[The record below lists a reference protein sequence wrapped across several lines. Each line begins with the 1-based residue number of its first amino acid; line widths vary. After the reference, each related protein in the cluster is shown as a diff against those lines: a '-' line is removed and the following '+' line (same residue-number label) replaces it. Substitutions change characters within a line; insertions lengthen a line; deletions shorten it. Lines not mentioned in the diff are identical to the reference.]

1 MQRLPPAD
9 VATVAD
15 AVAVLVVGVVVVNV
29 ASGTAVGVGVVVLV
43 VVVVVAVV
51 ARVDCC
57 CYRADI
63 VFLIDTQRYTTV
75 IQPDHI
81 EIASPVT
88 VHLSGEKKTSSAF
101 QFNYCSV
108 GRALQQSI

>member
-1 MQRLPPAD
+1 M
-9 VATVAD
+9 
-15 AVAVLVVGVVVVNV
+15 GVVVVNV
-29 ASGTAVGVGVVVLV
+29 ASGTGVGVGVVVLV

-88 VHLSGEKKTSSAF
+88 VHLPARRRHHQPFSLITV
-101 QFNYCSV
+101 Q
-108 GRALQQSI
+108 